1 VPKGKGDGSRRDPFE
16 IGESKRDVL
25 KQHLA
30 LAEKHIAEGAEHVEQ
45 ERQIVE
51 ELKRRGQDVRRSEDL
66 LELFKE
72 TLAAHISE
80 RDRLL
85 EAVAERF

>member
-1 VPKGKGDGSRRDPFE
+1 VPKGKGDGSRRGPFE

-30 LAEKHIAEGAEHVEQ
+30 LAEKHIAEGAGHVERQ
-45 ERQIVE
+45 RQIVE
-51 ELKRRGQDVRRSEDL
+51 ELKPRGQDVRRSADL
-66 LELFKE
+66 LKLFEE
-72 TLAAHISE
+72 TLATHIDE

-85 EAVAERF
+85 EELAERF